1 MQATSS
7 FLEGITMRLTITD
20 LDHDSYDIEQG
31 VCEAEGVELLFLDGD
46 RGAGLDPR
54 AKGTDAIVAQ
64 YATID
69 AAVMDFLLP
78 ELKVIGRYGVGLDTV
93 DLDAAEE
100 RGITVVNVPDFGT
113 HAVSDQAIALAV
125 SVIRNLPGLEKVA
138 RAGSAEVAKAAP
150 IRQFR
155 NQTFGLI
162 GFGLIG
168 RTTAE
173 KARGLG
179 FNVVAYDAL
188 LEPGTEIDGFQLV
201 SLDEVLAQSDV
212 LSLHVPL
219 LPSTKHLINDETI
232 AKMKDGAVLINTARG
247 GVVDTAALVR
257 ALDSGKLL
265 GAGLDVLETEPL
277 DANDPIASCERVI
290 ITPHAAF
297 YSEESYAEL
306 KRRTVQNP
314 IDVLKGRECKNI
326 VIPRKK

>member
-1 MQATSS
+1 
-7 FLEGITMRLTITD
+7 MRLTITD
-20 LDHDSYDIEQG
+20 LDHESYDIEKEI
-31 VCEAEGVELLFLDGD
+31 CAAEGVELTFLDGD

-69 AAVMDFLLP
+69 GEVMDFLLP

-93 DLDAAEE
+93 DLDAAEA

-113 HAVSDQAIALAV
+113 HSVSDHAIALAV
-125 SVIRNLPGLEKVA
+125 SLVRNLPGLERVA
-138 RAGSAEVAKAAP
+138 RASSADVAKAAP

-155 NQTFGLI
+155 NLTFGLI

-168 RTTAE
+168 RTTAA

-179 FNVVAYDAL
+179 FNIVAHDAMIT
-188 LEPGTEIDGFQLV
+188 PGTEVDGVTL
-201 SLDEVLAQSDV
+201 STLDEVLASSDV

-232 AKMKDGAVLINTARG
+232 AKMKDEAILVNTARG
-247 GVVDTAALVR
+247 GVVDTAAVHR
-257 ALDSGKLL
+257 ALTSGKLL

-277 DANDPIASCERVI
+277 DPSDPIASHERVI
-290 ITPHAAF
+290 ITPHAGF

>member
-1 MQATSS
+1 
-7 FLEGITMRLTITD
+7 MRLTITD
-20 LDHDSYDIEQG
+20 LDHESYDIEKG

-46 RGAGLDPR
+46 RKAGLDPR
-54 AKGTDAIVAQ
+54 AKGTDGIIAQ

-69 AAVMDFLLP
+69 AEVMDFLLP

-93 DLDAAEE
+93 DLDAAAE

-113 HAVSDQAIALAV
+113 HSVSDHAVALAV
-125 SVIRNLPGLEKVA
+125 SLVRNLPGLEKVA
-138 RAGSAEVAKAAP
+138 RSGSADVAKAAP

-168 RTTAE
+168 RNTAQ

-179 FNVVAYDAL
+179 FNAIAYDAL
-188 LEPGTEIDGFQLV
+188 IEPGTIVDDV
-201 SLDEVLAQSDV
+201 SMVTLDEVLAQSDI

-219 LPSTKHLINDETI
+219 LPTTKHLINDETL
-232 AKMKDGAVLINTARG
+232 AKMKDGAILVNTARG
-247 GVVDTAALVR
+247 GVADTAAVVR
-257 ALDSGKLL
+257 AVESGKLL
-265 GAGLDVLETEPL
+265 GAGLDVLENEPL
-277 DANDPIASCERVI
+277 DAADPIASCERVI

-326 VIPRKK
+326 VIPRKN

>member
-1 MQATSS
+1 
-7 FLEGITMRLTITD
+7 MRLTITD
-20 LDHDSYDIEQG
+20 LDHESYDIEKE
-31 VCEAEGVELLFLDGD
+31 VCAAEGVELTFLDGD

-69 AAVMDFLLP
+69 AEVMDYLLP

-93 DLDAAEE
+93 DLDAAEA

-113 HAVSDQAIALAV
+113 HSVSDHAIALAV
-125 SVIRNLPGLEKVA
+125 SLVRNLPGLEKVS
-138 RAGSAEVAKAAP
+138 RAGSADVAKAAP

-155 NQTFGLI
+155 NLTFGVI

-179 FNVVAYDAL
+179 FNVIGYDAL
-188 LEPGTEIDGFQLV
+188 ITPGTAIDGFQLTTFE
-201 SLDEVLAQSDV
+201 EVLANSDV

-219 LPSTKHLINDETI
+219 LESTKHLINDETI
-232 AKMKDGAVLINTARG
+232 AKMKDQTILVNTARG
-247 GVVDTAALVR
+247 GVADTAAVYRGLV
-257 ALDSGKLL
+257 SGKLL

-277 DANDPIASCERVI
+277 DPNDPIASCERVI

-326 VIPRKK
+326 VIPRTK